1 MRKDDSSI
9 YFINELPQNI
19 NSFKALVSPHSH
31 NGCLVI
37 FDDYELEVSEN
48 ISFFHQIWTVLSH
61 HWNFTPILVLHN
73 LFAKELRT
81 ISLNTHRIVLTKSLR
96 DTSQIDYL
104 SRQCFPDCKK
114 FLVSVY
120 KKCFQM
126 QDYPYL
132 ILNFS
137 PGKESENYI
146 KVMTKI
152 FEHESPMTVFK
163 PYHCSSGKKS
173 NPYEQL
179 VLIDQTLYNVLMNG
193 NLDYQKKKTLDQ
205 NNLTSLASNNNSIQI
220 RNINESHGDG
230 NLSNSSN
237 LSQQSEFVE
246 ESGFNSNRTSEREN
260 TKQQIPRNSEQSLE
274 VTQATVE
281 GNNEEYNRLGKMEKD
296 REENKENTPFSI
308 KPMNEL
314 FKKNTSHD
322 VIDDSL
328 KDKRFRKK
336 RYRINKNNAHKKRPP
351 PLNVNSLEKKTD
363 LNVPSTSASPT
374 QNNSITTA
382 ENTDLER
389 KSKKGVG
396 ESDKPL
402 ENKLIDKNISA
413 IKTIPRRE
421 VKRKAPQKINRFL
434 HPFKKRKMSEEK
446 LSEKKQKQGHL
457 KRKAQPIIN
466 REIYPFKTKKYNQ
479 GEKRKLS
486 FSTKP
491 AKHFKDERFRDYL
504 PNQIEYDKWD
514 L

>member
-9 YFINELPQNI
+9 YFIDELPQNI

-31 NGCLVI
+31 NGCIVI
-37 FDDYELEVSEN
+37 FDDYELEVIEN

-104 SRQCFPDCKK
+104 SRQCFPDSKK

-163 PYHCSSGKKS
+163 PYNCSSGKKN

-205 NNLTSLASNNNSIQI
+205 DNLSSLASNNNSIQI
-220 RNINESHGDG
+220 KNINDSHGDG
-230 NLSNSSN
+230 NLPYSST
-237 LSQQSEFVE
+237 LSQQPEFVE
-246 ESGFNSNRTSEREN
+246 ERGFDSNRTSEREN
-260 TKQQIPRNSEQSLE
+260 TKQEIPRNSEQSLE
-274 VTQATVE
+274 VTQAAVE
-281 GNNEEYNRLGKMEKD
+281 GNNEDYNRLGKMEKD
-296 REENKENTPFSI
+296 REENKENTSFSI
-308 KPMNEL
+308 KPLKEL

-322 VIDDSL
+322 VIVDSI
-328 KDKRFRKK
+328 KDKRFKKK
-336 RYRINKNNAHKKRPP
+336 RYQINKNHAHKKRSHPM
-351 PLNVNSLEKKTD
+351 NVNSLEKK
-363 LNVPSTSASPT
+363 
-374 QNNSITTA
+374 
-382 ENTDLER
+382 
-389 KSKKGVG
+389 
-396 ESDKPL
+396 
-402 ENKLIDKNISA
+402 
-413 IKTIPRRE
+413 
-421 VKRKAPQKINRFL
+421 NRFKCSIRISSTYSKS
-434 HPFKKRKMSEEK
+434 F
-446 LSEKKQKQGHL
+446 
-457 KRKAQPIIN
+457 
-466 REIYPFKTKKYNQ
+466 YN
-479 GEKRKLS
+479 
-486 FSTKP
+486 
-491 AKHFKDERFRDYL
+491 
-504 PNQIEYDKWD
+504 
-514 L
+514 